1 MARDNLKNGMVLGAV
16 AGALASTP
24 KISVWI
30 SDLMAEWIPASGQF
44 LGSWSIPFYGIAA
57 GVLIGFII
65 DKQ

>member
-16 AGALASTP
+16 AGALATTP

-30 SDLMAEWIPASGQF
+30 SDLLAGLIPASGQI
-44 LGSWSIPFYGIAA
+44 LGSWSIPAYGVLA
-57 GVLIGFII
+57 GVIIGYII